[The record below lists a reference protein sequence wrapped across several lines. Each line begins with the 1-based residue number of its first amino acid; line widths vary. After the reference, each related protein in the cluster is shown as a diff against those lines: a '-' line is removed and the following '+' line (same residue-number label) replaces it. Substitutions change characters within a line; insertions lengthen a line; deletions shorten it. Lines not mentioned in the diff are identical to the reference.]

1 MVIGSFIA
9 SAFQAPRMTGRERII
24 CHISYTSSMG
34 LNVSGGP
41 YSQCKE
47 LETLGSETS
56 GEAMGYALC
65 LVRKPVSIEEALGLS
80 GRPRPRCPPPWN
92 TPG

>member
-47 LETLGSETS
+47 LETLGSRRLRGDGVRALSCAETCQ
-56 GEAMGYALC
+56 Y
-65 LVRKPVSIEEALGLS
+65 
-80 GRPRPRCPPPWN
+80 
-92 TPG
+92 